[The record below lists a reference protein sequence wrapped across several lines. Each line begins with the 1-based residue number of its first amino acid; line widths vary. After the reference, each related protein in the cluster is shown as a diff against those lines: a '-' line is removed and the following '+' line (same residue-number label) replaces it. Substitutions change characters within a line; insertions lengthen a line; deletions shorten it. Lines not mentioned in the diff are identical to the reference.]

1 MSHAVRVHETGDASV
16 MKWEE
21 VNVADPA
28 AGEVCLRHTAIGLN
42 FIDIYFR
49 AGTYPSP
56 QLPFIP
62 GLEAA
67 GVIESIGENISGFE
81 VGDRVAYAS
90 PPLGSYAELRLMPAG
105 RLVKLPDSIDDRVAA
120 AMMLKGMTAHY
131 LLRRTFKVVPGT
143 TLLLHAAA
151 GGVGLIAC
159 QWAKYLGATV
169 IGTVGSDE
177 KAELACSHGCDH
189 AILYRK
195 EDFVTRVREITDGEG
210 VDVVYDSV
218 GKDTFLQSLDCLK
231 PMGMLALFGQSSGA
245 VEPFDLGLLSAKG
258 SLFVTRPT
266 LMNYVDKR
274 GDLEDTAEALFE
286 VIREG
291 VVNADIRQERPL
303 REAAAAHSDLESRR
317 TTGATLLIP

>member
-67 GVIESIGENISGFE
+67 GVIESIGENVSGFE

-90 PPLGSYAELRLMPAG
+90 PPLGSYAESRLMPAG

-195 EDFVTRVREITDGEG
+195 EDFVARVREITDGEG

-218 GKDTFLQSLDCLK
+218 GKDTFLKSLDCLK

-274 GDLEDTAEALFE
+274 GDLEDTAEELFD